1 MAIDFWEPLHDLSF
15 DMIHF
20 RLHWQFCLLLM
31 AFLSLG
37 ITQTTQA
44 CAWDYDTIAMERQRF
59 PEAHELIVG
68 YFVRHSDAYY
78 QWRIEDRQKT
88 PLEQRTPAQYDDI
101 AVAYDKLGESPKAIQ
116 TILEKIDRFPD
127 QGVYESQANLGTFY
141 IHNGELEK
149 GLVHIKKAIEINP
162 DAHFGR
168 EIYQQLLVEYVIKC
182 RHVNGDKKLPLIKE
196 PSLHTREH
204 FGYFVAERLG
214 HDFMDQSQFSKA
226 AKGIKGMMRFGHYD
240 SPILLE
246 ALGDLFSSGGRIT
259 DSKMLAARAY
269 LKASYAIDDPE
280 QKQIYRMKADEAIR
294 MHEHIS
300 LERIEKDLKNELEQ
314 GKAFF
319 TQIENDEAQWVRQ
332 GKNLDQEFE
341 KKYYNTDIP
350 SLKVHWGLFEGTS
363 KWTLV
368 FLILLVTSSLT
379 ILLMAFRKLYMMI
392 KRYTTSVNQQPDAPS
407 QT

>member
-1 MAIDFWEPLHDLSF
+1 MA
-15 DMIHF
+15 
-20 RLHWQFCLLLM
+20 C
-31 AFLSLG
+31 LSLR

-68 YFVRHSDAYY
+68 YFVRHSNTYY
-78 QWRIEDRQKT
+78 QWRIQDRLKT
-88 PLEQRTPAQYDDI
+88 PLEQRTPAHYDDI
-101 AVAYDKLGESPKAIQ
+101 EVAYDKLGDSPKAIQ

-127 QGVYESQANLGTFY
+127 QGIYESQANLGTFY

-149 GLVHIKKAIEINP
+149 GLAHIKKAIEINP

-182 RHVNGDKKLPLIKE
+182 RQVNGDDKLPLIKVT
-196 PSLHTREH
+196 SLDTREH

-214 HDFMDQSQFSKA
+214 HDFMNQSQLSKA

-246 ALGDLFSSGGRIT
+246 ALGDLFISGGWHK

-280 QKQIYRMKADEAIR
+280 QKKIYRMKADEAIR

-300 LERIEKDLKNELEQ
+300 LARIEKDLKNELEQ
-314 GKAFF
+314 GTAFF
-319 TQIENDEAQWVRQ
+319 SQIENDEMQWVRQ

-341 KKYYNTDIP
+341 KKYYNADIP
-350 SLKVHWGLFEGTS
+350 PLKVHWGLFEGTS
-363 KWTLV
+363 TSTLV
-368 FLILLVTSSLT
+368 FGVILVTSSLT
-379 ILLMAFRKLYMMI
+379 ILLMAFRKLYKII
-392 KRYTTSVNQQPDAPS
+392 KRDTSSVNQQPEPPA